1 MSTLQNVTCDNCS
14 ASYSINVAKLKRERS
29 RITCRRCQNKIVI
42 FKSKLIEPQNE
53 QAAVNHE
60 DEKTLVEEER
70 KPFGQRAIDSE
81 PQTAVSNQ
89 TPPMEQRVDEQEN
102 SDPTIRR
109 STPFEAPVMAP
120 KVDAKPTSSSTSTDS
135 KSQSKSTGS
144 RSTGGKSK
152 DPLGLRG
159 SLQLCAGMMVIG
171 LFALA
176 GVYFADGL
184 VEQLSFVLGT
194 SSLTMGVLWLVTSD
208 FGFSRP
214 KSLVAAGGA
223 GLVALAAGA
232 VLFSATPVEKSIDVD
247 ESVKTDREP
256 ELMIPEVKTEKEDVK
271 PDDTDSR
278 VAKAASTQRK
288 SSNSTGPKKSVV
300 KDADKAAKARQ
311 EMLSAANDYLSTKQ
325 DTKPNAVADEPE
337 YNFDD
342 EPVPSNRPTDTT
354 RVADPDEDLN
364 EDLGFDEFE
373 DLGLDEPEDDK
384 KGLFGRKEKDEKK
397 EKPAPT
403 ASASSEVKVDIP
415 VSVLDIIIRNNK
427 DVKGCYVQ
435 ERSETGTFPK
445 SIDVMFTLQPH
456 GKVSSAYIASGPYVG
471 SKFEGCIR
479 SAFKKMT
486 FPPFDASAKPQT
498 LKYNLKL

>member
-42 FKSKLIEPQNE
+42 FKSKLVEPKNE
-53 QAAVNHE
+53 QATVNHE
-60 DEKTLVEEER
+60 DEKTLVEEDR
-70 KPFGQRAIDSE
+70 KPFAQRAIDHE

-89 TPPMEQRVDEQEN
+89 MPPVDTADQLNQQEN

-109 STPFEAPVMAP
+109 NTPFEAPVMAP
-120 KVDAKPTSSSTSTDS
+120 KVEAKPTSSATSTSA
-135 KSQSKSTGS
+135 KSQPTSTNSKNKRT
-144 RSTGGKSK
+144 K

-171 LFALA
+171 LFSLC

-184 VEQLSFVLGT
+184 VEQLSFILGS

-214 KSLVAAGGA
+214 QSMMSAGGA

-232 VLFSATPVEKSIDVD
+232 VLFSATPDNTSNDVED
-247 ESVKTDREP
+247 SVKTEREP
-256 ELMIPEVKTEKEDVK
+256 ELIIPEVKTEKEDLSV
-271 PDDTDSR
+271 DTEDQGSKV
-278 VAKAASTQRK
+278 VANKKK
-288 SSNSTGPKKSVV
+288 SSNSTGPKSSVV
-300 KDADKAAKARQ
+300 KNADKAAQARQ
-311 EMLSAANDYLSTKQ
+311 EMLSAANDYLSTKENK
-325 DTKPNAVADEPE
+325 KPTPVVDEPE

-342 EPVPSNRPTDTT
+342 EPVANNRPSDTT
-354 RVADPDEDLN
+354 RITDPDEGLD
-364 EDLGFDEFE
+364 EDLGFDEFD

-384 KGLFGRKEKDEKK
+384 KGLFGRKDKDEKK
-397 EKPAPT
+397 EEPAPK

-486 FPPFDASAKPQT
+486 FPPFDSSAKPQT